1 MTSPSI
7 VSPVSRTLAVK
18 ELGATIKFYRETLGF
33 ELVTGSNEDTAELI
47 RGPARIVATE
57 AESAHDSTGELQPR
71 GSAIVFLQ
79 VNDVEAMRAEIG
91 RRGGSPGSLEK
102 ANWLKMRMFELRDP
116 DGHVI
121 WFGQSYHG
129 ETEPRHVPEGKGQL
143 REMLPH
149 LPLNDV
155 AAGVTYY
162 KDVLGFGINYQQ
174 ADLGVMFRDSVTLLL
189 IARTAE
195 HRGIGSCS
203 VYISDAD
210 KLHAELTGKG
220 AKALGQPVSQPW
232 GLRDFTIVD
241 LEGNRLTFAQ
251 TFE

>member
-7 VSPVSRTLAVK
+7 VSPVSRLLAVK
-18 ELGATIKFYRETLGF
+18 ELGSTIKFYRDVLGF
-33 ELVTGSNEDTAELI
+33 QLVTEPNRDSVELV
-47 RGPARIVATE
+47 RGPARIVATQ
-57 AESAHDSTGELQPR
+57 AERAPDSTGEVQPR
-71 GSAIVFLQ
+71 GSAIIFLQ
-79 VNDVEAMRAEIG
+79 VDNVEAMRAEIG
-91 RRGGSPGSLEK
+91 QRGGSPSPLEK

-116 DGHVI
+116 DCHVI
-121 WFGQSYHG
+121 WFGQSYHV
-129 ETEPRHVPEGKGQL
+129 EMEPRHVPEGKGQL

-189 IARTAE
+189 IARTAG

-210 KLHAELTGKG
+210 KLHEELTRKG